1 MLLITFV
8 IYEVKTLPA
17 KKVISKESIIQAAL
31 GIVRKEG
38 MEGLN
43 MRTLAKACNCSTQ
56 PIYLSFSGADELK
69 FEVKKRI
76 IDIYRD
82 YRTREVAL
90 NAYPEFK
97 AMGMSYIRFA
107 KEESQFFK
115 YLFMRNRAEEKHDEM
130 ESEFQIETSVL
141 TNLYN
146 IKGNL
151 ANQLHIHMWV
161 WVHGIA
167 TMYATGYLNWEW
179 QTVSEMLTDA
189 FIGIKTHLE
198 N

>member
-1 MLLITFV
+1 M
-8 IYEVKTLPA
+8 PA
-17 KKVISKESIIQAAL
+17 KKVISKESIIEAAL
-31 GIVRKEG
+31 KIVRKEG

-43 MRTLAKACNCSTQ
+43 MRTLAAECNCSTQ

-69 FEVKKRI
+69 AEVKERI
-76 IDIYRD
+76 IAIYRD
-82 YRTREVAL
+82 YRKREIAL

-97 AMGMSYIRFA
+97 AVGMSYIRFA

-115 YLFMRNRAEEKHDEM
+115 YLFMRNRAQEKYDEM
-130 ESEFQIETSVL
+130 ESEFQTETSVL
-141 TNLYN
+141 KNLYN

-167 TMYATGYLNWEW
+167 TMYATGYLNWDW
-179 QTVSEMLTDA
+179 DTVSNMLTEA
-189 FIGIKTHLE
+189 FLGIKSRLDIK
-198 N
+198 

>member
-1 MLLITFV
+1 
-8 IYEVKTLPA
+8 
-17 KKVISKESIIQAAL
+17 
-31 GIVRKEG
+31 
-38 MEGLN
+38 

-69 FEVKKRI
+69 SEIKKRI
-76 IDIYRD
+76 IDIYHD
-82 YRTREVAL
+82 YRKREIAL

-97 AMGMSYIRFA
+97 AVGMSYIRFA

-115 YLFMRNRAEEKHDEM
+115 YLFMRNRAEEKYDEM

-141 TNLYN
+141 ANLYK
-146 IKGNL
+146 IEGNL

-167 TMYATGYLNWEW
+167 TMYATGYLDWDW
-179 QTVSEMLTDA
+179 DTVSNMLTDA
-189 FIGIKTHLE
+189 FLGIKLRLDIK
-198 N
+198 

>member
-1 MLLITFV
+1 M
-8 IYEVKTLPA
+8 PA
-17 KKVISKESIIQAAL
+17 KKIISKESIVEAAL
-31 GIVRKEG
+31 DIVRKEG

-82 YRTREVAL
+82 YRKREVAL

-107 KEESQFFK
+107 KEESEFFK
-115 YLFMRNRAEEKHDEM
+115 YLFMRNRLNETSDEM

-141 TNLYN
+141 KNLYK
-146 IKGNL
+146 IEGNL
-151 ANQLHIHMWV
+151 ANQLHTHMWV

-167 TMYATGYLNWEW
+167 TMYATGYLDWDW
-179 QTVSEMLTDA
+179 DTVSNMLTDA
-189 FIGIKTHLE
+189 FLGIKEHLDIK
-198 N
+198 